1 MLSYKE
7 ILFVESLDSIAI
19 NESTGVNFLDLLL
32 EAPID
37 DATVKKMIDDKKQVS
52 IYYQGDDKLKKG
64 WYSAQPVKSRD
75 SGGEKYLMAYNVPKD
90 GGKPELH
97 NFVQEKIVNWN
108 VLGKKDADLAKEYDK
123 KIFTFFSDPKI
134 PSAKKNAYRSK
145 LSNIG
150 SKFGKVVLTGL
161 LASTLLGGLSANNF
175 AEKNIHGK
183 ALKSFLT
190 LRDNTFTAKDM
201 KPNERQALKDMV
213 DFAFKNPKKYVKGT
227 NVNFYAVANDMNKG
241 GEQIDF
247 KDKGKLGLDQKNLS
261 SEYTKLAMTLG
272 NAQVTEN
279 PESYTVSDIY
289 DFNNYKNS
297 PEDYTLAN
305 TPSTV
310 SKALKNIGDGNYV
323 QGIEKLASY
332 YHKMGYD
339 GYKVKIVLPK

>member
-1 MLSYKE
+1 MLTYKD
-7 ILFVESLDSIAI
+7 ILFIESLESITL
-19 NESTGVNFLDLLL
+19 NESTGVNFIDLLL

-37 DATVKKMIDDKKQVS
+37 DATVKKMIADKKQVS
-52 IYYQGDDKLKKG
+52 IYYQGDDTLKKG
-64 WYSAQPVKSRD
+64 WYAVQPVKAREG
-75 SGGEKYLMAYNVPKD
+75 GGEKYLMAYNVPKD

-108 VLGKKDADLAKEYDK
+108 VLGKKDAELAKQYDK

-134 PSAKKNAYRSK
+134 SSSKKNAYRSK
-145 LSNIG
+145 LSGLG
-150 SKFGKVVLTGL
+150 SKFGKIALTGL
-161 LASTLLGGLSANNF
+161 LASTLLGGLTANNF

-190 LRDNTFTAKDM
+190 LRDATFTANDM
-201 KPNERQALKDMV
+201 KPSERKALKDMV
-213 DFAFKNPKKYVKGT
+213 NFAFKNPKKYVKGK

-241 GEQIDF
+241 EEQIDF
-247 KDKGKLGLDQKNLS
+247 KDREKLGLNQTGLK

-272 NAQVTEN
+272 NAQVTQTDG
-279 PESYTVSDIY
+279 SYTVSDIY
-289 DFNNYKNS
+289 DFNNYRNS
-297 PEDYTLAN
+297 PQDYTLAN

-310 SKALKNIGDGNYV
+310 SKALKNIGSGNYV

-332 YHKMGYD
+332 YHKLGYD